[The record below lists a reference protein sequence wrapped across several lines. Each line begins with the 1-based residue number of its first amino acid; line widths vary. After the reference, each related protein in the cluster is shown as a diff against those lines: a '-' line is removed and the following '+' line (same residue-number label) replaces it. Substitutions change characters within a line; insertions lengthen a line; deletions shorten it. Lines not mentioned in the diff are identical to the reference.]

1 MDVNR
6 NSPGWDWD
14 WGPPTATSPLLTGW
28 RDLSSSPASDHNF
41 ISVIDAAAAAHQLNF
56 PESGAGSEA
65 GGGGGGG
72 GGRVRVFSGLLCLIY
87 IIITGNLCVLLTTN
101 KPQAQAPAM
110 SPV

>member
-1 MDVNR
+1 MDEILLAETR
-6 NSPGWDWD
+6 TG
-14 WGPPTATSPLLTGW
+14 GPPRLPLLTGW

-41 ISVIDAAAAAHQLNF
+41 ISVIDVAAAAHQLNF

-72 GGRVRVFSGLLCLIY
+72 RVHVFSGLLCLIY